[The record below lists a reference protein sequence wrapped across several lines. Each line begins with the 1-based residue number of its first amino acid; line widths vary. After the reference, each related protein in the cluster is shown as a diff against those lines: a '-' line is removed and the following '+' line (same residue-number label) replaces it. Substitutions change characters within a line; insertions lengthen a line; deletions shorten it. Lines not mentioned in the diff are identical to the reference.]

1 MSVSRSIY
9 VLMLFLTA
17 GLLAAASPAAAE
29 RAGNYNDAQL
39 KLLFS
44 GNEVAGEGS
53 CQLIYPGDLFL
64 DFTFHKDGRLFVD
77 YTCTPTTSS
86 GDGGNTTG
94 TWSIEENELCVVF
107 KNPGVGWENEIQ

>member
-44 GNEVAGEGS
+44 GTEVAGEGS
-53 CQLIYPGDLFL
+53 CQQIYPGVLCF
-64 DFTFHKDGRLFVD
+64 DFGFYLPQR
-77 YTCTPTTSS
+77 
-86 GDGGNTTG
+86 
-94 TWSIEENELCVVF
+94 W
-107 KNPGVGWENEIQ
+107 